1 MAYDA
6 SITVTDLSDGEY
18 LVSFSGTAL
27 SSTPLE
33 V

>member
-1 MAYDA
+1 MDY
-6 SITVTDLSDGEY
+6 STPTVTDLSDGEY